1 MNNGR
6 YSLCF
11 SQKKTGKGQP
21 RADRRKVL
29 NSILYILIT
38 GCRWCDLPK
47 GTQWGARSTSHR
59 WFEKWKENG
68 TLERIK
74 QGMLSIA
81 QLNEMIDWESS
92 SLDGSFSPR

>member
-1 MNNGR
+1 MGD
-6 YSLCF
+6 SLF
-11 SQKKTGKGQP
+11 IFPTSPNKLGKGQP

-38 GCRWCDLPK
+38 GCRCCDLPK